1 MSIEYILIDG
11 LWSALFA
18 TAMSIR
24 NSTPYKYIIPT
35 FLSSIVAVCTR
46 DLLENAGLSTNW
58 STLFAAFMIVISS
71 GLFIR
76 SQRVPPVVMVCA
88 VLPLWASVSMFNML
102 NDLRKVSLLSG
113 DALNKAAID
122 LTANTAVVFVITIA
136 IALGFAAGLA
146 VLKVIFRRESI
157 EDTIVD
163 KKDDVPFLIKN

>member
-1 MSIEYILIDG
+1 MNLESILLDG

-24 NSTPYKYIIPT
+24 NSTPFKYIIPT
-35 FLSSIVAVCTR
+35 FISSVIAVLTR
-46 DLLENAGLSTNW
+46 DTLEHYGFSTNW
-58 STLFAAFMIVISS
+58 STLFAAFMIVISA

-88 VLPLWASVSMFNML
+88 VLPQWASVSMFGLL

-113 DALNKAAID
+113 NELNAAAID
-122 LTANTAVVFVITIA
+122 LSANTAIVFVITIS

-146 VLKVIFRRESI
+146 LLKLIFRRESI
-157 EDTIVD
+157 EDSILD
-163 KKDDVPFLIKN
+163 AKDDVPFQV

>member
-1 MSIEYILIDG
+1 MNLESILLDG

-24 NSTPYKYIIPT
+24 NSTPFKYIIPT
-35 FLSSIVAVCTR
+35 FISSVIAVLTR
-46 DLLENAGLSTNW
+46 DTLEHYGLSTNW
-58 STLFAAFMIVISS
+58 STLFAAFMIVISA

-88 VLPLWASVSMFNML
+88 VLPLWASVSMFGLL

-113 DALNKAAID
+113 SELNAAAID
-122 LTANTAVVFVITIA
+122 LSANSAIVFVITVS

-146 VLKVIFRRESI
+146 LLKLIFRRESI
-157 EDTIVD
+157 EDSIVD
-163 KKDDVPFLIKN
+163 AKDDVPFQV

>member
-1 MSIEYILIDG
+1 MSIENILLDG

-24 NSTPYKYIIPT
+24 NSTPYKYILPT
-35 FLSSIVAVCTR
+35 FISGVIAVLTR
-46 DLLENAGLSTNW
+46 DLLENAGFSTNW
-58 STLFAAFMIVISS
+58 STLFAAFMIVIST

-76 SQRVPPVVMVCA
+76 SQRVPPVVMICA
-88 VLPLWASVSMFNML
+88 VLPLWASVSMFTL
-102 NDLRKVSLLSG
+102 LDDLRKVSLLSG

-122 LTANTAVVFVITIA
+122 LTANSAIVFVITIV

-157 EDTIVD
+157 EDSIID
-163 KKDDVPFLIKN
+163 AKDDVPFVV

>member
-1 MSIEYILIDG
+1 MNLESILLDG

-24 NSTPYKYIIPT
+24 NSTPFKYIIPT
-35 FLSSIVAVCTR
+35 FISSVIAVLTR
-46 DLLENAGLSTNW
+46 DSLEHYGLSTNW
-58 STLFAAFMIVISS
+58 STLFAAFMIVISA

-88 VLPLWASVSMFNML
+88 VLPLWASVSMFGLL

-113 DALNKAAID
+113 NELNAAAID
-122 LTANTAVVFVITIA
+122 LSANTAIVFVITIS

-146 VLKVIFRRESI
+146 LLKLIFRRESI
-157 EDTIVD
+157 EDSILD
-163 KKDDVPFLIKN
+163 AKDDVPFQV

>member
-1 MSIEYILIDG
+1 MNLESILLDG

-24 NSTPYKYIIPT
+24 NSTPFKYIIPT
-35 FLSSIVAVCTR
+35 FISSVIAVLTR
-46 DLLENAGLSTNW
+46 DTLEHYGLSTNW
-58 STLFAAFMIVISS
+58 STLFAAFMIVISA

-88 VLPLWASVSMFNML
+88 VLPLWASVSMFGLL

-113 DALNKAAID
+113 SELNAAAID
-122 LTANTAVVFVITIA
+122 LSANSAIVFVITVS

-146 VLKVIFRRESI
+146 LLKLIFRRESI
-157 EDTIVD
+157 EDSIID
-163 KKDDVPFLIKN
+163 AKDDVPFEV

>member
-1 MSIEYILIDG
+1 MSIENILIDA

-24 NSTPYKYIIPT
+24 NSTPYRFILPT
-35 FLSSIVAVCTR
+35 FLSGAVAVCTR

-58 STLFAAFMIVISS
+58 STLFAAFMIVISA

-113 DALNKAAID
+113 DALNQAAID
-122 LTANTAVVFVITIA
+122 LSANTAIVFVITIV

-146 VLKVIFRRESI
+146 VLKIIFRRESI
-157 EDTIVD
+157 EDSIVD
-163 KKDDVPFLIKN
+163 SKDDIPFSV

>member
-1 MSIEYILIDG
+1 MSIENILLDG

-35 FLSSIVAVCTR
+35 FISGVIAVLTR

-76 SQRVPPVVMVCA
+76 SQKVPPVVMVCA
-88 VLPLWASVSMFNML
+88 VLPLWASVSMFTLM
-102 NDLRKVSLLSG
+102 NDLREVSLLNG

-122 LTANTAVVFVITIA
+122 LSANTAVVFVITVA

-146 VLKVIFRRESI
+146 VLRIIFRRESI
-157 EDTIVD
+157 KDSIID
-163 KKDDVPFLIKN
+163 AKDDVPFVV

>member
-1 MSIEYILIDG
+1 MNLESILLDG

-35 FLSSIVAVCTR
+35 FISSVLAVVTR
-46 DLLENAGLSTNW
+46 DTLQHYGFSTNW
-58 STLFAAFMIVISS
+58 STLFAAFMIVISA
-71 GLFIR
+71 GLIIR
-76 SQRVPPVVMVCA
+76 SQKVPPVVMVCA
-88 VLPLWASVSMFNML
+88 VLPLWASVSMFNLL

-113 DALNKAAID
+113 DELSKAATD
-122 LTANTAVVFVITIA
+122 LTANTAIVFVITVS

-157 EDTIVD
+157 EDSIVD
-163 KKDDVPFLIKN
+163 AKDDVSFEV

>member
-1 MSIEYILIDG
+1 MSIESILLDG

-35 FLSSIVAVCTR
+35 FLSGVIAVCTR
-46 DLLENAGLSTNW
+46 DLLENEGLSTNW
-58 STLFAAFMIVISS
+58 STLFAAFMIVIST
-71 GLFIR
+71 GIFIR

-88 VLPLWASVSMFNML
+88 VLPLWASVSMFSML
-102 NDLRKVSLLSG
+102 DDLRKVSLLSG

-122 LTANTAVVFVITIA
+122 LSANSAVVFVITVA

-146 VLKVIFRRESI
+146 VLRLIYRKESL
-157 EDTIVD
+157 EDALID
-163 KKDDVPFLIKN
+163 SKEDVTFSV

>member
-1 MSIEYILIDG
+1 MNLESILLDG

-24 NSTPYKYIIPT
+24 NSTPFKYIIPT
-35 FLSSIVAVCTR
+35 FISSVIAVLTR
-46 DLLENAGLSTNW
+46 DTLEHYGLSTNW
-58 STLFAAFMIVISS
+58 STLFAAFMIVISA

-88 VLPLWASVSMFNML
+88 VLPLWASVSMFGLL

-113 DALNKAAID
+113 NELNIAATD
-122 LTANTAVVFVITIA
+122 LMANTAIVFVITVS

-146 VLKVIFRRESI
+146 LLKLIFRRESI
-157 EDTIVD
+157 EDSIVD
-163 KKDDVPFLIKN
+163 AKDDVPFKI

>member
-1 MSIEYILIDG
+1 MSIQDILIDG

-35 FLSSIVAVCTR
+35 FISSVIAVLTR
-46 DLLENAGLSTNW
+46 DLLENTGLSTNW

-71 GLFIR
+71 GIFIR
-76 SQRVPPVVMVCA
+76 SQRVPPVVLVCA

-122 LTANTAVVFVITIA
+122 LSANTAVVLVITIV
-136 IALGFAAGLA
+136 IALGFAAGLV
-146 VLKVIFRRESI
+146 VLKLIFRRESL
-157 EDTIVD
+157 EDALID
-163 KKDDVPFLIKN
+163 SNEDVPFSV

>member
-1 MSIEYILIDG
+1 MSIENILLDG

-18 TAMSIR
+18 IAMSIR

-35 FLSSIVAVCTR
+35 FLSGIIAVCTR
-46 DLLENAGLSTNW
+46 DFLENAGLSTNW
-58 STLFAAFMIVISS
+58 STLFAAFMIVIST
-71 GLFIR
+71 GIFIR

-113 DALNKAAID
+113 DALNKAAVD
-122 LTANTAVVFVITIA
+122 LSANTAVVFVITVA

-146 VLKVIFRRESI
+146 VLRLIYRKESL
-157 EDTIVD
+157 EDAFID
-163 KKDDVPFLIKN
+163 SKEDVTFSV